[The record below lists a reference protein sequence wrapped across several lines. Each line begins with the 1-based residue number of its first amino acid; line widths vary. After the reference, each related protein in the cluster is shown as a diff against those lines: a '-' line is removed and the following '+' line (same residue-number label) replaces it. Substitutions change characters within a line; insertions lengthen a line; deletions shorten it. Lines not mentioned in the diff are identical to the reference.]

1 MTGKM
6 KDRFNDLL
14 EISKNSSQEENPD
27 EVDNNVEM
35 VQETIVF
42 DEDHIME
49 EVYKEVQAVRREN
62 EVLRVDIKRLGK
74 QNNRFLTSMRRISSI
89 KRDSSAIARDIKTR
103 GEGIYKRLQKMEA
116 FSKDTEAKYGVN
128 SALSRIVRAQHL
140 ALSRSFRDAMFEY
153 NEAEMLQRDNCKT
166 RIQRQLEIMGKD
178 ISGEQIEDMIENG
191 KWDVFSG
198 NLLTDGKVARSAL
211 NEIENRHKELL
222 ELESRVRDVH
232 DLFLQMALLVEE
244 QGDMLDNI
252 ETNVL
257 ETENYLGEART
268 QIKKAVEYKRN
279 NPCRKLCCCCF
290 PCCQ

>member
-1 MTGKM
+1 M

>member
-1 MTGKM
+1 M

-14 EISKNSSQEENPD
+14 EISKNSSQEKCPD

-49 EVYKEVQAVRREN
+49 EVYKEVQSVRREN

-74 QNNRFLTSMRRISSI
+74 QNNRYLTSMRRISSI
-89 KRDSSAIARDIKTR
+89 KRDSNTIARDIKTR

-116 FSKDTEAKYGVN
+116 FSKDTETKYGVN

-140 ALSRSFRDAMFEY
+140 ALSRGFRDAMFEY

-178 ISGEQIEDMIENG
+178 TSGEQIEDMIENG

>member
-1 MTGKM
+1 M
-6 KDRFNDLL
+6 KDRLNDLL
-14 EISKNSSQEENPD
+14 EFSKNPSQQKSPV
-27 EVDNNVEM
+27 EVDDNVQL
-35 VQETIVF
+35 VQEAIVF

-62 EVLRVDIKRLGK
+62 EMLRVDIKRLGK
-74 QNNRFLTSMRRISSI
+74 QNTRFLTSMRRISSI

-116 FSKDTEAKYGVN
+116 FNKDMEAKYGVN

-140 ALSRSFRDAMFEY
+140 SLSHGFRDAMFEY
-153 NEAEMLQRDNCKT
+153 NEAEMLQRENCKT

-198 NLLTDGKVARSAL
+198 NLLTDGKAARSAL

-222 ELESRVRDVH
+222 ELESRIRDVH

-257 ETENYLGEART
+257 ETENYVGEARL

-279 NPCRKLCCCCF
+279 NPCKKLFCCCF

>member
-1 MTGKM
+1 MAGKM

-14 EISKNSSQEENPD
+14 EISKNSSLEKCPD
-27 EVDNNVEM
+27 EVDDNVEV

-42 DEDHIME
+42 DEDHILE
-49 EVYKEVQAVRREN
+49 EVYKEVQSVRREN
-62 EVLRVDIKRLGK
+62 EMLRVDIKRMGK

-89 KRDSSAIARDIKTR
+89 KRDSSAVARDIKTR

-116 FSKDTEAKYGVN
+116 FSKDTEARYGVN

-140 ALSRSFRDAMFEY
+140 SLLRGFRDAMFEY
-153 NEAEMLQRDNCKT
+153 NEAEMLQRENCKT

-244 QGDMLDNI
+244 QGDRLNNI

-257 ETENYLGEART
+257 ETVNYLGEART
-268 QIKKAVEYKRN
+268 QIKKAVEYRKK
-279 NPCRKLCCCCF
+279 NPCRKLFCCCF